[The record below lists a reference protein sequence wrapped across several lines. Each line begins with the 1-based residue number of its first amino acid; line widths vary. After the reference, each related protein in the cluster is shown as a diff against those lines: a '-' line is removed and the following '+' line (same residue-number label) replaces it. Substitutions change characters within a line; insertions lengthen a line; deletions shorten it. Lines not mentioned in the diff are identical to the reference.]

1 MEENILNFKY
11 MFYKFCNIYL
21 DPSSDVIIAK
31 TGSKNTRFEYLMQK
45 VTKRL
50 KWSQNKTKLIYQIQF
65 VVERAKPVLYGL
77 L

>member
-1 MEENILNFKY
+1 

-50 KWSQNKTKLIYQIQF
+50 K
-65 VVERAKPVLYGL
+65 
-77 L
+77 